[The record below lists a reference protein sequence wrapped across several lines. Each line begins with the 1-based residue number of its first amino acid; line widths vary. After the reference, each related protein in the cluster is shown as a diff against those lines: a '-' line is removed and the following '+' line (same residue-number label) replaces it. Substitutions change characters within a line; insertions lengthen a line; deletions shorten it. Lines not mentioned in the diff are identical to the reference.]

1 MGRVGFEPTT
11 PAMSRRYLNQARPPA
26 PKEEIP
32 SPTVSYN
39 IIFQPQVSHLKVF
52 IKPWGPKLS
61 RSELEYSW
69 TVIYIIYLTL
79 RFKAGRTETWVSNP
93 IEQKKYTASF
103 IKLNLAIVKPT
114 FLPMLVDILNRLVSF
129 ITILRVGC
137 LSRWHLPVFCQRA
150 GSAYH

>member
-1 MGRVGFEPTT
+1 VGLNRVTLLQWAG
-11 PAMSRRYLNQARPPA
+11 SDSNQRPPPCQGGILTRLDHRPPRKRFFSA
-26 PKEEIP
+26 
-32 SPTVSYN
+32 VSYN
-39 IIFQPQVSHLKVF
+39 IIFQPHVSHLKVF
-52 IKPWGPKLS
+52 HQTMRSQIIPGQKLENS
-61 RSELEYSW
+61 S

-93 IEQKKYTASF
+93 IEQKKYTTSF

-137 LSRWHLPVFCQRA
+137 LLR
-150 GSAYH
+150 